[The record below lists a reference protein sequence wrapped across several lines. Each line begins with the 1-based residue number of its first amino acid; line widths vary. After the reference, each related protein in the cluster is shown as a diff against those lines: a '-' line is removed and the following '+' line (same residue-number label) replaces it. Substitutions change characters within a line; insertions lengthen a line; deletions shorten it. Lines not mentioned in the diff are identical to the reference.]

1 MVGDVL
7 VVVIVQL
14 QVVILEVVRSI
25 SIISSSYFQ
34 FTNPKSY
41 HINCVRFLARCRISM
56 CQGLGPK
63 STMKFRKSTVAV
75 LRLDDDILDGDGLE
89 PGLEDQATHL
99 VESGSSGSIVTISKP
114 PGSVISQF
122 WKPFLHIWP

>member
-14 QVVILEVVRSI
+14 QVVILEFVRSI

-63 STMKFRKSTVAV
+63 KHY
-75 LRLDDDILDGDGLE
+75 DISETDRR
-89 PGLEDQATHL
+89 
-99 VESGSSGSIVTISKP
+99 SGIPLARTLGASPI
-114 PGSVISQF
+114 
-122 WKPFLHIWP
+122 